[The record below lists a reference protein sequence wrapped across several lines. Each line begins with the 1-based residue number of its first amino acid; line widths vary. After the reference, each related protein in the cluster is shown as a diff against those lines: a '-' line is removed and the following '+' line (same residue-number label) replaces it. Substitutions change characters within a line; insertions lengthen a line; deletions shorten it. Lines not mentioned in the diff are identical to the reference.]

1 MRHVYLGFRALRP
14 DRFDIYIYRIII
26 GIAGVDLN
34 LTYAKEEV
42 EMTRKLILGIVV
54 LALAMSASLSCTEP
68 KAELEGQNIP
78 FITGME
84 IRDPVI
90 ASKYGIRGYLEI
102 LPAGSSEEL
111 YISRG
116 GEANTTIL
124 LHFVSYTPELT
135 EIEVSIDTEDTPSI
149 RVCYGVLDAQGNMIG
164 DGVIHVNRLVSY
176 SPSGRVFVKA
186 GETLPVTMTIRVPAD
201 LPERISESSIPLGAV
216 GIRTDVPLIS
226 EIGRLKV
233 MLDG

>member
-1 MRHVYLGFRALRP
+1 MATKFLLG
-14 DRFDIYIYRIII
+14 
-26 GIAGVDLN
+26 
-34 LTYAKEEV
+34 
-42 EMTRKLILGIVV
+42 VV
-54 LALAMSASLSCTEP
+54 LLALAIFASLSSIEA
-68 KAELEGQNIP
+68 KGQLETVSIP
-78 FITGME
+78 VITHFE
-84 IRDPVI
+84 IRNPDI
-90 ASKYGIRGYLEI
+90 AAKYGIRGYLEI

-135 EIEVSIDTEDTPSI
+135 EIEVSIDPEDAPSI
-149 RVCYGVLDAQGNMIG
+149 SVCYGVLDAQGNMIG
-164 DGVIHVNRLVSY
+164 DGVIRVNRLVSY
-176 SPSGRVFVKA
+176 SPSGKVLVKA

-201 LPERISESSIPLGAV
+201 LPERISYSWIPLEAL

>member
-1 MRHVYLGFRALRP
+1 MATKFV
-14 DRFDIYIYRIII
+14 
-26 GIAGVDLN
+26 
-34 LTYAKEEV
+34 
-42 EMTRKLILGIVV
+42 LGIVV
-54 LALAMSASLSCTEP
+54 LALAMFASLSCAEP
-68 KAELEGQNIP
+68 KGELETVNIP
-78 FITGME
+78 FIGPME
-84 IRDPVI
+84 IRNPDI
-90 ASKYGIRGYLEI
+90 ASKYGIPGYLEI

-124 LHFVSYTPELT
+124 LHFVSYTPELA
-135 EIEVSIDTEDTPSI
+135 EIEVSIDTEDAPSI
-149 RVCYGVLDAQGNMIG
+149 RACYSILDAEGNVIG

-176 SPSGRVFVKA
+176 SPSGRVVVKA

-201 LPERISESSIPLGAV
+201 LPERISYSWIPLGAV
-216 GIRTDVPLIS
+216 GIRTDVAVIS